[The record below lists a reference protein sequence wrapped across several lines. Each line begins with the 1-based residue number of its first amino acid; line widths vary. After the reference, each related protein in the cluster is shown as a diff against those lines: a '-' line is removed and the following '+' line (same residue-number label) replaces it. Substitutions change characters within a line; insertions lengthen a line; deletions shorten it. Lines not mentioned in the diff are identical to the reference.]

1 MPRMTISHEDY
12 KSIGKNA
19 LNYQTKLENQS
30 KAINKLIEEI
40 EAVWNGKNARNTIE
54 ALKRSE
60 TDFKNMSNMIQPYI
74 TEYKKLTAAFSEVY
88 GELD

>member
-1 MPRMTISHEDY
+1 MPKLTISHEDY

-30 KAINKLIEEI
+30 KAINRLVEEI
-40 EAVWNGKNARNTIE
+40 EAVWNGKNANKTIE

-60 TDFKNMSNMIQPYI
+60 ADFKNMSVMIQPYI
-74 TEYKKLTAAFSEVY
+74 AEYKKLTAVFAEVY